1 MLRTSLIAAA
11 FALTLAGCAST
22 AAAPTQVAEA
32 ETTKAAPGSPEEEI
46 CEKSHKTGSRFPQ
59 ELCMTRAMWEK
70 RREEAKEGVSGTQR
84 NALRSCAPGPT
95 GSCGG

>member
-11 FALTLAGCAST
+11 FAFTLGGCVST
-22 AAAPTQVAEA
+22 ATAPTQVAKV
-32 ETTKAAPGSPEEEI
+32 ETAKAAPGSPEEEI

-70 RREEAKEGVSGTQR
+70 RAEEAREGVAGTQR
-84 NALRSCAPGPT
+84 NGLKSCIGAG
-95 GSCGG
+95 CGGG